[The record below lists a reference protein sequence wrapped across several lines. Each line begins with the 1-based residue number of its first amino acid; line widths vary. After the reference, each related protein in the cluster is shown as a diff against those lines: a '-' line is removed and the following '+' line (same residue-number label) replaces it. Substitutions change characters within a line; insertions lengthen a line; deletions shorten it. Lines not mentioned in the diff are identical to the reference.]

1 MGVKRSAKLRKR
13 KIGLALGS
21 GVARGLAHIGVLEVL
36 ERESIPI
43 DMIAGTSM
51 GAIVGAAYASGKSA
65 RQIREF
71 ALDLGWKKM
80 VPLLD
85 LTAPRTGFIGGR
97 RIKKRLKE
105 IIGEV
110 SFADL
115 AKPFACVTTDIVTG
129 EEVVFRDGLVLDAVI
144 VSISLP
150 IIFRATKW
158 QGRYLV
164 DGSLV
169 TPVPVRILKEM
180 GADFIIAVNVLHHLS
195 EKTHLHPG
203 DVREIKE
210 PNIFNIMTQIVNILA
225 SRLVASSMNGADV
238 VIEPNMAG
246 IGLADFGKAEECIRR
261 GELAAQESIPEIK
274 KAMRHSSRLLRTVA

>member
-1 MGVKRSAKLRKR
+1 MGVGKV
-13 KIGLALGS
+13 GLALGS

-36 ERESIPI
+36 EREGIPI
-43 DMIAGTSM
+43 DMISGTSM
-51 GAIVGAAYASGKSA
+51 GAIIGAAYANNKSA

-85 LTAPRTGFIGGR
+85 LTAPKTGFIGGR

-115 AKPFACVTTDIVTG
+115 AKPFVCVATDVITG
-129 EEVVFRDGLVLDAVI
+129 EEVVFRDGTVLDAVI
-144 VSISLP
+144 ASISLP

-164 DGSLV
+164 DGTLV
-169 TPVPVRILKEM
+169 TPVPVRVLKEM
-180 GADFIIAVNVLHHLS
+180 GADFIISVNVLQHLG
-195 EKTHLHPG
+195 EKTPWHPK
-203 DVREIKE
+203 DVKETKE
-210 PNIFNIMTQIVNILA
+210 PNIFNIMIQTVNILA
-225 SRLVASSMNGADV
+225 SRLVESSVSSADV
-238 VIEPNMAG
+238 VIEPNMVG
-246 IGLADFGKAEECIRR
+246 IGLADFHRAEECIQR
-261 GELAAQESIPEIK
+261 GELAAQDSLPEIK
-274 KAMRHSSRLLRTVA
+274 RQLSL